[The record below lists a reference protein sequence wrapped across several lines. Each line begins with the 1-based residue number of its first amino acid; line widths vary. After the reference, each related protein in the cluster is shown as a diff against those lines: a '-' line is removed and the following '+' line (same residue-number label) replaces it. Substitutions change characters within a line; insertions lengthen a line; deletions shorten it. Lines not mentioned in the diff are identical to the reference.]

1 MRSCRTTI
9 TPFFVDRSAQRS
21 ILSVVRYQAN
31 FIGKTAVITNR
42 MTGGSERYEQSVPY
56 LFRQFGHHPG

>member
-1 MRSCRTTI
+1 MT

-42 MTGGSERYEQSVPY
+42 MTGGSERYE
-56 LFRQFGHHPG
+56 